1 MKKQTHQILA
11 FAGMGLVSMTTLV
24 MAEEAKLVA
33 ETKNKITAADFE
45 AKVTRNSEQIANPS
59 QVVMSYADVVQRILP
74 SVVSIGTYSTKP
86 QAQGGMPGVNE
97 EDLDQLPPM
106 FREFFKDWM
115 ERRGGMPEE
124 QAPGKGN
131 KNNPHGR
138 QRPSQSQKPQ
148 QTGLGSGVIL
158 TDDGYIMTNNH
169 VVENADELKV
179 TIGGKGR
186 EYLAKVIGTDPS
198 TDVALIKIEATGLP
212 HATFGDSEKLRVGD
226 IALAVGSPMGLDQSV
241 THGIVSAKGR
251 SRMGVIASKGQT
263 AGYEDFI
270 QTDAAINPG
279 NSGGPLVDASGRVI
293 GINTAIETRSGMFSG
308 IGLAIPI
315 NMALSVA
322 TDLLD
327 DGKVDRGFLGI
338 QMDPVEPSMADFLGL
353 KDETGVTVTRVVE
366 GSPASKAGFEEGD
379 VVVSANGNS
388 VEEPSKLRLMISSKH
403 PGDAVKFGVVRF
415 NEKSKKPETM
425 ELVATLEKLQA
436 DKLNASMHT
445 PNKNHG
451 GPKANSFIEGVDVQ
465 NLTED
470 LRKEF
475 GIAED
480 VEGVLVISV
489 DAKSA
494 AARVGLEEGDV
505 IQQVNRQTVKSVAEA
520 RANMGEEG
528 NAVQVKILRNGQMK
542 FLIIKK

>member
-1 MKKQTHQILA
+1 MKKQTHPILTLA
-11 FAGMGLVSMTTLV
+11 SMGLVTMTSLV
-24 MAEEAKLVA
+24 LAEDVKPAPA
-33 ETKNKITAADFE
+33 EKPKITAGEFQ
-45 AKVTRNSEQIANPS
+45 AKITRNSDQVANS
-59 QVVMSYADVVQRILP
+59 GQVVMSYADVVQRILP
-74 SVVSIGTYSTKP
+74 SVVSIGTYSKKAP
-86 QAQGGMPGVNE
+86 AQGFMPGVNE
-97 EDLDQLPPM
+97 DEIDQLPPM

-115 ERRGGMPEE
+115 ERNGGAPEG
-124 QAPGKGN
+124 QAPGRGN

-138 QRPSQSQKPQ
+138 QRPNQPQKPQ

-179 TIGGKGR
+179 TIGGKGK

-198 TDVALIKIEATGLP
+198 TDVALIKIDATGLP
-212 HATFGDSEKLRVGD
+212 HATFGDSAKLRVGD
-226 IALAVGSPMGLDQSV
+226 VVLAVGSPMGLDQSV
-241 THGIVSAKGR
+241 TQGIVSAKGR
-251 SRMGVIASKGQT
+251 SRMGVIASKGT

-279 NSGGPLVDASGRVI
+279 NSGGPLVDAAGRVI

-327 DGKVDRGFLGI
+327 DGKVERGFLGI

-353 KDETGVTVTRVVE
+353 KDETGVTVTRVVD

-379 VVVSANGNS
+379 VVVSANGDS
-388 VEEPSKLRLMISSKH
+388 VEEPSKLRLMISSKQ
-403 PGDAVKFGVVRF
+403 PGEAVKFGVVRF

-436 DKLNASMHT
+436 DKLNASMQS
-445 PNKNHG
+445 PQKNKAES
-451 GPKANSFIEGVDVQ
+451 KANVFLEGVEVQ
-465 NLTED
+465 NLTEE
-470 LRKEF
+470 LRKEYSV
-475 GIAED
+475 AEEI
-480 VEGVLVISV
+480 EGLLVISV
-489 DAKSA
+489 DEKSP
-494 AARVGLEEGDV
+494 AARVGLQEGDV
-505 IQQVNRQTVKSVAEA
+505 IQQVNRQAVKSVSEA
-520 RANMGEEG
+520 RANLGEAG
-528 NAVQVKILRNGQMK
+528 NAVQLKIVRNGQMK
-542 FLIIKK
+542 FLIIKR

>member
-1 MKKQTHQILA
+1 MKNQTHQILTLA
-11 FAGMGLVSMTTLV
+11 SMGLVTMTSLV
-24 MAEEAKLVA
+24 LAEEVKPVSEAKH
-33 ETKNKITAADFE
+33 KITASEFE
-45 AKVTRNSEQIANPS
+45 AKITRNSEQIPNPG
-59 QVVMSYADVVQRILP
+59 QVVVSYADVVQRILP
-74 SVVSIGTYSTKP
+74 SVVSISTFSTK
-86 QAQGGMPGVNE
+86 QLAQGGMQGMNE
-97 EDLDQLPPM
+97 DELDQLPPM

-115 ERRGGMPEE
+115 DKRGGLPDE
-124 QAPGKGN
+124 QTPGRGN

-138 QRPSQSQKPQ
+138 QRPAQPQKPQ

-179 TIGGKGR
+179 TIGGRGK
-186 EYLAKVIGTDPS
+186 EYIAKVVGTDPS
-198 TDVALIKIEATGLP
+198 TDVALIKIESTGLP
-212 HATFGDSEKLRVGD
+212 HATLGDSAKLRVGD
-226 IALAVGSPMGLDQSV
+226 VVLAVGSPMGLEQSV
-241 THGIVSAKGR
+241 TQGIVSAKGR
-251 SRMGVIASKGQT
+251 SRMGVIASKGQS

-315 NMALSVA
+315 NMALNVA

-338 QMDPVEPSMADFLGL
+338 QMDAVEPSMADFLGL
-353 KDETGVTVTRVVE
+353 KDEAGVTVSRVVE

-379 VVVSANGNS
+379 VVVSANGDT

-403 PGDAVKFGVVRF
+403 PGETVKFGVIRF
-415 NEKSKKPETM
+415 NEKSKKPESM

-436 DKLNASMHT
+436 DKLNASMQSSK
-445 PNKNHG
+445 KNG
-451 GPKANSFIEGVDVQ
+451 GAAKTNTFIEGVEVQ
-465 NLTED
+465 NLNEE

-475 GIAED
+475 NVAED
-480 VEGVLVISV
+480 VEGVVVIGV
-489 DAKSA
+489 DAKSQ

-505 IQQVNRQTVKSVAEA
+505 IQQVNRQAVKSVAEA
-520 RANMGEEG
+520 RANMGEAG
-528 NAVQVKILRNGQMK
+528 NAIQLKIMRNGQMK
-542 FLIIKK
+542 FLIIKN

>member
-1 MKKQTHQILA
+1 MKKQIRKILI
-11 FAGMGLVSMTTLV
+11 FAGMGILAMPTLV
-24 MAEEAKLVA
+24 LAEENKPVSEAKNKPTVA
-33 ETKNKITAADFE
+33 EFE
-45 AKVTRNSEQIANPS
+45 AKITRNNEQILNAA
-59 QVVMSYADVVQRILP
+59 QVVVSYADVVQRILP
-74 SVVSIGTYSTKP
+74 SVVSIGTFSTKP
-86 QAQGGMPGVNE
+86 MAQGGMPGMNE
-97 EDLDQLPPM
+97 DELEQLPPM

-115 ERRGGMPEE
+115 ERRGGGLPED
-124 QAPGKGN
+124 QAPGKGG
-131 KNNPHGR
+131 KSPHGH
-138 QRPSQSQKPQ
+138 QRPSQPQKPQ

-158 TDDGYIMTNNH
+158 TEDGYIMTNNH

-179 TIGGKGR
+179 VIGGRGK
-186 EYLAKVIGTDPS
+186 EYIAKVVGADPS

-212 HATFGDSEKLRVGD
+212 HATLGDSAKLRVGD
-226 IALAVGSPMGLDQSV
+226 IVLAVGSPMGLHQSV
-241 THGIVSAKGR
+241 TQGIVSAKGR
-251 SRMGVIASKGQT
+251 SGMGIIASKGQT

-315 NMALSVA
+315 NMALNVA

-379 VVVSANGNS
+379 VVVSANGDK

-403 PGDAVKFGVVRF
+403 PGESVKFSVVRF
-415 NEKSKKPETM
+415 NEKSKKPESM

-436 DKLNASMHT
+436 DKLNASMQM
-445 PNKNHG
+445 PGKNNST
-451 GPKANSFIEGVDVQ
+451 PKASAFIEGVDVQ
-465 NLTED
+465 NLTDD

-475 GIAED
+475 SIAED
-480 VEGVLVISV
+480 VEGVVVTSV
-489 DAKSA
+489 NQKSP
-494 AARVGLEEGDV
+494 AARVGLQEGDV
-505 IQQVNRQTVKSVAEA
+505 IQQVNRQAVKSVVEA
-520 RANMGEEG
+520 RANIGEAG
-528 NAVQVKILRNGQMK
+528 NAVQLKVLRSGQMK
-542 FLIIKK
+542 FLIIKS

>member
-1 MKKQTHQILA
+1 MKKQSHSILA
-11 FAGMGLVSMTTLV
+11 LASMGLVTMTTLV
-24 MAEEAKLVA
+24 LAEETKPVT
-33 ETKNKITAADFE
+33 EGKNKITSAEFE
-45 AKVTRNSEQIANPS
+45 AKITRNNEVIANPG

-86 QAQGGMPGVNE
+86 MAQGGMPGMNE
-97 EDLDQLPPM
+97 DDLDQLPPM

-115 ERRGGMPEE
+115 ERRGDLPED
-124 QAPGKGN
+124 QAPGRGK
-131 KNNPHGR
+131 NPHGR
-138 QRPSQSQKPQ
+138 QRPSQSKKPM

-179 TIGGKGR
+179 TIGGKGK
-186 EYLAKVIGTDPS
+186 EYLAKVVGTDPS

-212 HATFGDSEKLRVGD
+212 HATLGDSAKLRVGD
-226 IALAVGSPMGLDQSV
+226 IVLAVGSPMGLDQSV

-315 NMALSVA
+315 NMALNIA

-366 GSPASKAGFEEGD
+366 DSPASKAGFEEGD
-379 VVVSANGNS
+379 VVVSANGDS

-403 PGDAVKFGVVRF
+403 PGDSVKFGVVRF

-436 DKLNASMHT
+436 DKLNASIQS
-445 PNKNHG
+445 PKNNG
-451 GPKANSFIEGVDVQ
+451 IAPKANAFMDGVEVR
-465 NLTED
+465 NLTEE
-470 LRKEF
+470 LRSEYNL
-475 GIAED
+475 AED
-480 VEGVLVISV
+480 VEGVIVLSV
-489 DAKSA
+489 DEKSPAAK
-494 AARVGLEEGDV
+494 VGLQEGDV
-505 IQQVNRQTVKSVAEA
+505 IQQVNRQAVKSVAEA
-520 RANMGEEG
+520 RANMGEAG
-528 NAVQVKILRNGQMK
+528 NAVQLKIIRDGQMK
-542 FLIIKK
+542 FLIIKS